1 MSEVLKVKEV
11 KQQFYTRRG
20 IYKALNGIE
29 LELRKGEVFGIAGE
43 SGSGKSTLGLTI
55 MGLLPRNASVTS
67 GSVLLDGKDVIAP
80 LREYAT
86 KSNQKFNFRRNE
98 NVIKKMNR
106 ELSTIRGNKVAMVF
120 QDPMTSLNPV
130 LQVGYQVAETML
142 VHQPRTLAMRRL
154 ARANAKRS
162 DLNEALKVLR
172 ATESDEK
179 ALEDFFRNKGLEG
192 LTEQVISIWRRKDLA
207 DAKKEKMILSLHS
220 EKLSWF
226 DRFVLNAVKEKG
238 NLPSWLSKTPI
249 LSRYTRRVLLKEGYL
264 KALELLSTLEVPNAD
279 KVIRMYPH
287 ELSGGM
293 RQRIVIAIALANNP
307 ELVIMDEPTSAL
319 DVTVQAQIL
328 ELVRHLKVKFNTSFI
343 FISHDLSV
351 LSEVCDRIGIM
362 YGGRIVEI
370 APTKEIFDNPMH
382 PYTKFLIAAIPTL
395 EEKEIQEIGGAVPDM
410 RFPPSGCMFHP
421 RCPYIMEIC
430 RERVPDMI
438 QVSKDHYVACFLYS
452 GDNK

>member
-1 MSEVLKVKEV
+1 MKEV

-249 LSRYTRRVLLKEGYL
+249 LSRYTRRVLLKEGYR

-319 DVTVQAQIL
+319 DVTV
-328 ELVRHLKVKFNTSFI
+328 
-343 FISHDLSV
+343 
-351 LSEVCDRIGIM
+351 
-362 YGGRIVEI
+362 
-370 APTKEIFDNPMH
+370 
-382 PYTKFLIAAIPTL
+382 
-395 EEKEIQEIGGAVPDM
+395 
-410 RFPPSGCMFHP
+410 
-421 RCPYIMEIC
+421 
-430 RERVPDMI
+430 
-438 QVSKDHYVACFLYS
+438 
-452 GDNK
+452 